1 MKRRGTH
8 LFVYTEDHR
17 IPKWVPL
24 GLLRY
29 AAAIGVIVL
38 PLIFLSVFILTVHPR
53 QLSPVSIPDFALV
66 SGMCHTG
73 QQLPSSD
80 LVSIEIQ
87 GSDVSG
93 RYLFAVP
100 SAALR
105 FISIIAAIFAMFVI
119 FRRTTLLIGTIFT
132 ATAFAV
138 GLLLA
143 TMLHDQGAT
152 RKTLVAP
159 IAKAA
164 ANASLTGAGLEEYI
178 ESSVHLNGLFGITAT
193 FVVLCGLSVV
203 AIRARDEELTPAILR
218 QRLFDLRW
226 SMILAAAVLAL
237 VVIITRSLV
246 EWHLGFLCTQF
257 ADKLRPV
264 GLAIAIYWGAGA
276 SGFLLA
282 AFLPTYFS
290 WIRDVVRRTNLA
302 KPKSTEKERRLLIEQ
317 ECLDFSPATSAT
329 TLLTIGMPAL
339 SGPMLELIKGL
350 TGKVG

>member
-1 MKRRGTH
+1 MGSAWALALCCCH
-8 LFVYTEDHR
+8 WGHR
-17 IPKWVPL
+17 SPPHFSFCIYPHSPPPPAKPRIHSGLRACQRYVPY
-24 GLLRY
+24 G
-29 AAAIGVIVL
+29 
-38 PLIFLSVFILTVHPR
+38 
-53 QLSPVSIPDFALV
+53 
-66 SGMCHTG
+66 G
-73 QQLPSSD
+73 QQVPSSD

-143 TMLHDQGAT
+143 TMLHDQGGT

-164 ANASLTGAGLEEYI
+164 ANASLTGARLEEYI

-193 FVVLCGLSVV
+193 FVVLCSLSVV

-237 VVIITRSLV
+237 AVIITRSLV
-246 EWHLGFLCTQF
+246 E
-257 ADKLRPV
+257 
-264 GLAIAIYWGAGA
+264 
-276 SGFLLA
+276 
-282 AFLPTYFS
+282 
-290 WIRDVVRRTNLA
+290 
-302 KPKSTEKERRLLIEQ
+302 
-317 ECLDFSPATSAT
+317 
-329 TLLTIGMPAL
+329 
-339 SGPMLELIKGL
+339 
-350 TGKVG
+350 